1 MFALEYLQFQGT
13 EHCPQY
19 RWKQFAVCGKREL
32 LERIRSRQTHPENW
46 RVTRLA
52 CESISPDGLKRIAC
66 KN

>member
-32 LERIRSRQTHPENW
+32 LERIRSRQAHPENW

-52 CESISPDGLKRIAC
+52 W
-66 KN
+66 